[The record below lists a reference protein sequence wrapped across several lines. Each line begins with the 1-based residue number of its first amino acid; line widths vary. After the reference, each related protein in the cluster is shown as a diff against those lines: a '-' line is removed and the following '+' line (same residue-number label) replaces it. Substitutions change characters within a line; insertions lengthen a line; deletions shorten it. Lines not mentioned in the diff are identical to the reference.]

1 MFCMSFYSGRAEN
14 LFGSYLA
21 GLIEG
26 DESIIVRVGKSEKVS
41 PAIIFTFHEREK
53 PLFEKLKLQRVF
65 NSGSLY
71 KESNGDPFEDI
82 HQYLAFSIN
91 FDLYI

>member
-1 MFCMSFYSGRAEN
+1 MFAAEI

-26 DESIIVRVGKSEKVS
+26 DGSILVRVGKSEKVS

-53 PLFEKLKLQRVF
+53 PLFEKPHRFLTAGVSIKKVM
-65 NSGSLY
+65 G
-71 KESNGDPFEDI
+71 FECK
-82 HQYLAFSIN
+82 HA
-91 FDLYI
+91 